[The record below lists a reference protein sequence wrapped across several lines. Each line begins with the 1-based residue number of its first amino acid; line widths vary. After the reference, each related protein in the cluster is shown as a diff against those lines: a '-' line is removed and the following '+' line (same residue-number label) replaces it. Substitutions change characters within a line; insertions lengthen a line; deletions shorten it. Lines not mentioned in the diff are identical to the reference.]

1 MVEKYNSLQL
11 IYILFVKMVQNLTEK
26 PKAYITKVVV
36 EGFKSYGRKRKEI
49 PLGEGFIA
57 IVGPNGSGK
66 SNIGDAISFALGLAS
81 SKVLRAKNLSYLIW
95 SKGDKRADYALVEVH
110 FKNEGAFP
118 IEEEEIVFSRK
129 VFPNGRSV
137 FKINGKPVKERDVK
151 ELLTRAGITE
161 NTYNVVLQGDI
172 IHFLKMTPIQRRKL
186 IEDIAGIGEFDEKK
200 QKALE
205 ELGEVEVKLKELKL
219 ILDELKE
226 RLKVLE
232 RDKKALLEYRELSQE
247 REELKRKLTA
257 KEYHRYRKRYLA
269 LREELERK
277 EQGLEQNKKEKEEF
291 LKKLLQVEA
300 NLEEVESLL
309 EPYREKLGKFQ
320 SEEEYLLKEI
330 ETLKGNLT
338 KLSNQKGELQ
348 KLLEEL
354 KGELSEKVQQKEK
367 VEKEIETLKGELKPL
382 EEKLKELDKEL
393 SKLEEELRSA
403 IKGLE
408 ESEKK
413 LKTLRE
419 EEAKKDKL
427 LRGLLR
433 EIDTLEGKI
442 AQTEENLKS
451 LKEQKSEL
459 LRGFLGN
466 FSYEKQKWEKLAEE
480 KEKSY
485 HLLRERLE
493 QIDGKL
499 REVKEKKEELSRE
512 LLKLEAQL
520 HISGNDAVEFLKK
533 NVEGVYGTVAELIR
547 VGEEEYLTAVE
558 IAGGNRLRYVVVENE
573 DTAKRCIRL
582 LKEHNLGRLTFIPLN
597 RIRANPPTFLPRVRG
612 VIDFVYKLVEFDPH
626 FEKAVLYV
634 FGDTV
639 LVEDFETA
647 KRLGIGNY
655 RMVTLEGEL
664 FEKGGT
670 ITGGTVKAQNLLR
683 EGFLK
688 FRVEELRQ
696 EVTALEK
703 REEKLL
709 KEREKLKEKLWEEEG
724 TLNYARRKLK
734 ELESDHSNALE
745 KLKKVEERIAKGEEY
760 LNYLKKE
767 LKEKDEKVDTL
778 QEEIVSLQEEIERL
792 NRKREEYLKVVSQSG
807 LEEIKTQRNG
817 LLKEISTLKGE
828 IQKLEKTLIA
838 LQKEEENLKAKIEE
852 TQKAIEEKEREIEK
866 TKLLIEEKEQRLAQV
881 REEFKKAGENI
892 SKLIERR
899 ELLKGERDKLK
910 GDLALVEAKGEKLS
924 REREK
929 LLMELTRLK
938 ENMENLLNSL
948 GGKPIEEPKEET
960 SSLKKLLAEIE
971 NRLSALGNVNFR
983 AEEEYEEVFKRYR
996 EYGEKYQ
1003 TLERE
1008 KKALIDFIGEIE
1020 KKKERIFK
1028 ETFNA
1033 INKNF
1038 KEIFAFLSP
1047 GGKAYMEIEKPHDI
1061 FSGGINMF
1069 VKPRG
1074 KEVKYLEAM
1083 SGGEKT
1089 LAALSLIFAL
1099 QRYKPAPF
1107 YYFDEVDAHLDEVNA
1122 VKVGELIKEYSKQAQ
1137 FIVVTLRESV
1147 AYLADKL
1154 IGVTSRGGVSE
1165 VYLLDPAKL
1174 EK

>member
-1 MVEKYNSLQL
+1 
-11 IYILFVKMVQNLTEK
+11 MVQNHTEK

-110 FKNEGAFP
+110 FKNGGAFP

-129 VFPNGRSV
+129 VFSNGRSV

-151 ELLTRAGITE
+151 ELLTRVGITE

-186 IEDIAGIGEFDEKK
+186 IEEIAGIGEFDEKK

-205 ELGEVEVKLKELKL
+205 ELGELEVKLKELKL
-219 ILDELKE
+219 ILDELRE

-232 RDKKALLEYRELSQE
+232 RDKKALLEYRELSRK
-247 REELKRKLTA
+247 REEIKRKIAA
-257 KEYHRYRKRYLA
+257 KEYHRYRKGYLA

-277 EQGLEQNKKEKEEF
+277 EQELERNKKEKEEL
-291 LKKLLQVEA
+291 LKKLSQVEA

-320 SEEEYLLKEI
+320 TQEEYLIKEI
-330 ETLKGNLT
+330 ETLNGNLT
-338 KLSNQKGELQ
+338 DLLNQKGELQ
-348 KLLEEL
+348 KRLEYLKRKLSETL
-354 KGELSEKVQQKEK
+354 QRKGEVEGKLQTLKEK
-367 VEKEIETLKGELKPL
+367 QKPL
-382 EEKLKELDKEL
+382 EEKLKELDIEL

-419 EEAKKDKL
+419 EEDKKEKI
-427 LRGLLR
+427 LRVLLR

-442 AQTEENLKS
+442 TQTEENLKN
-451 LKEQKSEL
+451 LKGQKGEL
-459 LRGFLGN
+459 LRGILGN
-466 FSYEKQKWEKLAEE
+466 FTNEKQKWEKLIEE
-480 KEKSY
+480 KEKGY
-485 HLLRERLE
+485 NLFRERLG
-493 QIDGKL
+493 QIDRKL
-499 REVKEKKEELSRE
+499 KAVREKREELSRE
-512 LLKLEAQL
+512 LLKLEAKLQL
-520 HISGNDAVEFLKK
+520 SENGAVEFLKR
-533 NVEGVYGTVAELIR
+533 NVKGVYGTVAELIR
-547 VGEEEYLTAVE
+547 VGEEKYLTAVE
-558 IAGGNRLRYVVVENE
+558 IAGGNRLRHVVVENE
-573 DTAKRCIRL
+573 ETAKRCIGL
-582 LKEHNLGRLTFIPLN
+582 LKEHNLGRITFIPIN
-597 RIRANPPTFLPRVRG
+597 RIRATSPTFLPRVRG
-612 VIDFVYKLVEFDPH
+612 VIDFVYRLVDFDPH

-634 FGDTV
+634 FGDTI
-639 LVEDFETA
+639 LVEDFEAA
-647 KRLGIGNY
+647 KRLGIGTY

-670 ITGGTVKAQNLLR
+670 ITGGTVKNQNLLR

-688 FRVEELRQ
+688 SRIEELRQ
-696 EVTALEK
+696 EVTYLEK

-709 KEREKLKEKLWEEEG
+709 REREKLKEKLWEEEG
-724 TLNYARRKLK
+724 TINYARRKLR
-734 ELESDHSNALE
+734 ELENEQTNALE
-745 KLKKVEERIAKGEEY
+745 RLKKLEERIAKGEEY
-760 LNYLKKE
+760 LKFLKKE
-767 LKEKDEKVDTL
+767 LKEKDEKAETL
-778 QEEIVSLQEEIERL
+778 QEEIVSLREEIERV
-792 NRKREEYLKVVSQSG
+792 NSKREEYLKTVSQSG
-807 LEEIKTQRNG
+807 LEDIKTRRNG

-828 IQKLEKTLIA
+828 IQRLEKTLIA
-838 LQKEEENLKAKIEE
+838 LQKEEENLKGKIGEI
-852 TQKAIEEKEREIEK
+852 QKTIEEKGQEIEK
-866 TKLLIEEKEQRLAQV
+866 TKLLIEEKKQKLGKV
-881 REEFKKAGENI
+881 REEFKKTGENI

-899 ELLKGERDKLK
+899 ELLKGERDRLK
-910 GDLALVEAKGEKLS
+910 GDLALLEAKGEKLS

-948 GGKPIEEPKEET
+948 GGKPLEEPKEET
-960 SSLKKLLAEIE
+960 SLLKKLLTEIE

-983 AEEEYEEVFKRYR
+983 AEEEYGEVFKRFR

-1008 KKALIDFIGEIE
+1008 KKALIEFIGEIE

-1028 ETFNA
+1028 ATFNA

-1061 FSGGINMF
+1061 FSGGLNMF

-1122 VKVGELIKEYSKQAQ
+1122 VRVGELIKEYSKRAQ

-1165 VYLLDPAKL
+1165 VYPFDPSKL